1 MVMAMGRPATPI
13 DFSSPDKRPVE
24 LVILLVS
31 PTNNTTDHIQALGR
45 ISRLMVDRSFREAVY
60 STQSAEE
67 LFILFTET
75 LNASSI

>member
-1 MVMAMGRPATPI
+1 MLLLLYLYFASGRRA
-13 DFSSPDKRPVE
+13 
-24 LVILLVS
+24 
-31 PTNNTTDHIQALGR
+31 NNTTDHIQALGR